1 MTSPEMINEPK
12 GYFMNDQVYDILKR
26 LVQIVLPAFGVFYMS
41 IGAAW
46 DLPGTSQVS
55 DTIIAL
61 CTFIGVILGLSS
73 RSYNKSDAKYDG
85 ALDITQNDDG
95 SKVYSL
101 NLNNDTSILD
111 SKKNVNFKVHKV

>member
-1 MTSPEMINEPK
+1 MKPEVITKHDYFINDK
-12 GYFMNDQVYDILKR
+12 YYNVLKR
-26 LVQIVLPAFGVFYMS
+26 LVQIILPAFGVFYMTV
-41 IGAAW
+41 GNVW
-46 DLPGTSQVS
+46 GLPGTEQVS

-61 CTFIGVILGLSS
+61 CTFIGVVISIS
-73 RSYNKSDAKYDG
+73 ARNYNKSDAQYDG

-101 NLNNDTSILD
+101 NLNDDTAILD